1 MAGSK
6 ARDAGTAVASRT
18 PTGMAGSEARDAG
31 TAVSVADGGV
41 GLVSVW
47 RRRRDTL

>member
-1 MAGSK
+1 MAGS
-6 ARDAGTAVASRT
+6 RDAGTAVASRR

-41 GLVSVW
+41 GLVSV
-47 RRRRDTL
+47 